1 MFGSCALV
9 SGIYLPILTKHV
21 YQDSIYTLL
30 FSSFKK
36 EKTTLK
42 LELLHIHHFVA
53 GNGALNLWET
63 PTPVWGLMP
72 KCLTS
77 PGWGTE
83 ARGWNDLEK
92 TTLGVDN
99 RARTNSHPALCS
111 VLCLLNEQSC
121 FLSTH
126 KPNCLSNCSHLLWVQ
141 ICTAWHE
148 LGCKLCRKQPS
159 HPSVMSESSSTMWP
173 GSIWERRSVL
183 GLIPSLCSMM
193 NIHPAAFGP
202 VWKG

>member
-1 MFGSCALV
+1 MVQPS
-9 SGIYLPILTKHV
+9 SR
-21 YQDSIYTLL
+21 DSHACVQPDDHAAWPPL
-30 FSSFKK
+30 
-36 EKTTLK
+36 
-42 LELLHIHHFVA
+42 A
-53 GNGALNLWET
+53 AA
-63 PTPVWGLMP
+63 
-72 KCLTS
+72 
-77 PGWGTE
+77 TE
-83 ARGWNDLEK
+83 AGRCSDLQK
-92 TTLGVDN
+92 TTLGGSA
-99 RARTNSHPALCS
+99 RARTNSRLAPCS

-173 GSIWERRSVL
+173 GSIWERRSIL
-183 GLIPSLCSMM
+183 GLIPPLGRMTTLL
-193 NIHPAAFGP
+193 PAALGP